1 MAGSQVSPV
10 ACVFPRYAARVTAT
24 IFHCYCTGVTQKRVL
39 RAMAETGARTF
50 DDVRR
55 ASGACTGCQSCRCE
69 LEQLLKAVHSGA
81 VELPPSQLQP
91 VQG

>member
-1 MAGSQVSPV
+1 VS
-10 ACVFPRYAARVTAT
+10 TAT

-39 RAMAETGARTF
+39 RAMAETGAREL

-69 LEQLLKAVHSGA
+69 LEALLEAVADGTVALAPASA
-81 VELPPSQLQP
+81 STSTT
-91 VQG
+91 

>member
-1 MAGSQVSPV
+1 MHDVNTS
-10 ACVFPRYAARVTAT
+10 T

-39 RAMAETGARTF
+39 RAMAETGARSF

-69 LEQLLKAVHSGA
+69 LEQLLKAVEDGTVRLPQSQPHDPTSAVSGA
-81 VELPPSQLQP
+81 HR
-91 VQG
+91 